1 MVTKRK
7 SEKRFEQLR
16 WMTEELLPTLP
27 KGRNG
32 SRGLMAAVLYSCWT
46 QARGAECKFNAT
58 NQQIADKACVD
69 KRSVIRI
76 MRELERA
83 GVVKTLKRGA
93 GHYGSI
99 RHLTGKTYQK
109 RGDTECTPGVT
120 RRTSRGDTENVQG

>member
-16 WMTEELLPTLP
+16 WMQEVLFPTLP
-27 KGRNG
+27 NGHNG
-32 SRGLMAAVLYSCWT
+32 SRAVMIAVLYSCWS

-58 NQQIADKACVD
+58 NQQIAVFAGIE
-69 KRSVIRI
+69 KRAVIRI
-76 MRELERA
+76 MQDLERA

-99 RHLTGKTYQK
+99 RNLTGNTYQK
-109 RGDTECTPGVT
+109 RGAPDDTPGVY
-120 RRTSRGDTENVQG
+120 RTT